1 MLLADR
7 QRDLCEQPAELDRHH
22 APDQLVAPADLT
34 KIPTPRF
41 DVPVAQLFGKQSV
54 DLALRHAMVAA
65 GRLYRLDLS
74 VVDPLLQGGIA
85 DAENVGRFPRREQ
98 LLHDRPPANM
108 QNTAFI
114 PASSI
119 RFYTIREVTLVPQR
133 LTGF

>member
-22 APDQLVAPADLT
+22 APDQLVAPADLA
-34 KIPTPRF
+34 KISTPRF

-74 VVDPLLQGGIA
+74 VVDPLLQ
-85 DAENVGRFPRREQ
+85 DRKSTRLNSS
-98 LLHDRPPANM
+98 HDQISYAV
-108 QNTAFI
+108 FC
-114 PASSI
+114 
-119 RFYTIREVTLVPQR
+119 LKK
-133 LTGF
+133 